1 MDQVPPIPLKHI
13 RRVLQQDF
21 HSLIL
26 LMMADYKETKLKDEE
41 ISNFRTKCE
50 DGSQHLTF
58 TSKMTQILN
67 IDLTMNFRK
76 EELY

>member
-13 RRVLQQDF
+13 KRVLQQDF

-50 DGSQHLTF
+50 DGG
-58 TSKMTQILN
+58 
-67 IDLTMNFRK
+67 
-76 EELY
+76 